1 MQGSSSS
8 KFTKCTILNT
18 TEKQISHVYFEFT
31 AYTRQRKILQKK
43 IFEMQGQCLVTF

>member
-43 IFEMQGQCLVTF
+43 FLKCKGNV